1 MEYQERSVQRV
12 FSIVFSK
19 GDRLIE
25 SMEKLADEKDIQ
37 TGIVILLGAFS
48 KSNLVLG
55 FRKHSRM
62 PRDFDRTS
70 ISETHEVMGAG
81 SITRVNGK
89 PKIHLHL
96 GVAKEREV
104 FIAHIEEADVAGAE
118 AFILELSGTGFSS
131 AALV

>member
-1 MEYQERSVQRV
+1 MEYQERKLQRV
-12 FSIVFSK
+12 FSIRFSS

-25 SMEKLADEKDIQ
+25 SLEKLVEKEGIQ

-48 KSNLVLG
+48 KGRLVLG

-62 PRDFDRTS
+62 PMDFDRTS
-70 ISETHEVMGAG
+70 ISKTNEVLGVG
-81 SITRVNGK
+81 SISWVNGK
-89 PKIHLHL
+89 PKVHLHS

-118 AFILELSGTGFSS
+118 AFILELSGTGFTS